1 MNNIK
6 GQGFSRKGIG
16 IHNTIAH
23 IETEVDQSNI
33 HIVRRGVDMGIVHYG
48 GHSCVPANPM
58 NRSRNFPIID
68 NVLISYTRNI
78 GFRVEKSAD
87 TQLIDFGQFE
97 IGRVCENAD
106 RKTKHCY

>member
-1 MNNIK
+1 
-6 GQGFSRKGIG
+6 
-16 IHNTIAH
+16 
-23 IETEVDQSNI
+23 
-33 HIVRRGVDMGIVHYG
+33 MGIVHYG

-87 TQLIDFGQFE
+87 TQLIDFGQF
-97 IGRVCENAD
+97 
-106 RKTKHCY
+106 

>member
-1 MNNIK
+1 
-6 GQGFSRKGIG
+6 
-16 IHNTIAH
+16 
-23 IETEVDQSNI
+23 
-33 HIVRRGVDMGIVHYG
+33 
-48 GHSCVPANPM
+48 M